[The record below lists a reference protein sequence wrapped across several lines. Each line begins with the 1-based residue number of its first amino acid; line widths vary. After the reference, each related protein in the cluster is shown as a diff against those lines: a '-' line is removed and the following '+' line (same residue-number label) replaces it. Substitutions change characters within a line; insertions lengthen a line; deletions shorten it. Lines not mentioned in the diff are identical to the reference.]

1 MSKDFDLLSDYYV
14 YNQVM
19 EGGSDFDEPFP
30 AQHKQDKKP
39 SNQDNILTIISG
51 VIVLIIA
58 LILWW

>member
-1 MSKDFDLLSDYYV
+1 
-14 YNQVM
+14 M

-39 SNQDNILTIISG
+39 SNQDNILTLISG

>member
-1 MSKDFDLLSDYYV
+1 MSRDFDLLSDYYV

-19 EGGSDFDEPFP
+19 EDGSDFDEPFP

-39 SNQDNILTIISG
+39 NNQDNVLTLISG